1 MPSRAGWNR
10 LPILVRFLLS
20 HALVGF
26 GISAI
31 FTAGFVLANPGG
43 AGGIL
48 LNAAGHWWPVV
59 ALWFFAGLTFGSV
72 QIGAAT
78 MLLAERPEKP
88 RGPRGG
94 NRAPAPILA
103 PVPVPVRR

>member
-1 MPSRAGWNR
+1 MPSREGWNR

-20 HALVGF
+20 HALIGF
-26 GISAI
+26 GISAV
-31 FTAGFVLANPGG
+31 FTAAFVLADPNG

-59 ALWFFAGLTFGSV
+59 VLWFFLGLTFGSV

-78 MLLAERPEKP
+78 MLLAERPEEP
-88 RGPRGG
+88 RRPGGG
-94 NRAPAPILA
+94 NRAPAAVLA
-103 PVPVPVRR
+103 PVPVRR

>member
-1 MPSRAGWNR
+1 MPSREGWSR

-20 HALVGF
+20 HAAIGF
-26 GISAI
+26 GISAVAT
-31 FTAGFVLANPGG
+31 TAFVLADPGG

-59 ALWFFAGLTFGSV
+59 VLWFFLGLTFGSA
-72 QIGAAT
+72 QIGTAT

-88 RGPRGG
+88 RPPGGG
-94 NRAPAPILA
+94 NRAPAL
-103 PVPVPVRR
+103 VPVPLRR